1 MQIYLQI
8 HLAISI
14 LQLAFMGLFP
24 QAFIDDLRLQ
34 ANILQVVQEYVPLKR
49 AGTTYKGNCPFHN
62 EKTPSFNVHPEKGF
76 FHCFGCGVGGDVFKF
91 LELHEKV
98 GFQDAVK
105 MLASKFGV
113 ALPDMADGGSD
124 DARRDSALRESLLKA
139 HEIAAAYFK
148 EQLAGPGGGRAR
160 SQLADRGVTQETIE
174 QLGLGFAPNSRD
186 GLKQRLMKHG
196 FAAGVLLQS
205 GLLAQRDGGASTGPG
220 PSGAASQDGEIVDR
234 FRNRLMIPICRDT
247 GSVIAFGGRQMDP
260 DQGGPKY
267 LNSRETAIYSK
278 GRILYGLHLT
288 KPLIRKV
295 GFAVL
300 VEGYFD
306 FAQVFQS
313 HAAPAV
319 ASCGTALTPQQAQ
332 LLRRFT
338 SKVVLSFD
346 PDAAGLGAAVRSCEL
361 LVAEGFDVNV
371 VVLDKGEDPDTFIR
385 RNGGEQYRARL
396 KSSRPYL
403 EYLLDQA
410 AEGLDLNH
418 DDNRR
423 QFLGKMLTV
432 AARIPDAAARD
443 QFADRIAHKARVTE
457 DVVRSEIR
465 KAAVN
470 RQTVITTRQLPSFGQ
485 LKPAEKA
492 LIWGLIH
499 NSSDAMPAV
508 AGLDDA
514 DLDGLAGRQI
524 LEVARSLHDEPLELL
539 PSTLL
544 QRLSTG
550 EAQLVTSIAAIDRP
564 SAPAAEAARA
574 LKRLRWERER
584 AALQRE
590 IDRLQQL
597 GASLHGDEINV
608 LSRRLTAV
616 AVQLDRDI
624 TGRRD

>member
-1 MQIYLQI
+1 
-8 HLAISI
+8 
-14 LQLAFMGLFP
+14 MGLFP
-24 QAFIDDLRLQ
+24 QQFLDDLKLQ

-49 AGTTYKGNCPFHN
+49 AGTSYKGNCPFHN
-62 EKTPSFNVHPEKGF
+62 EKTPSFTVNPEKGF
-76 FHCFGCGVGGDVFKF
+76 FHCFGCHVGGDVFKF

-105 MLASKFGV
+105 MLAQKFGV
-113 ALPDMADGGSD
+113 ALPELAAGEGGD
-124 DARRDSALRESLLKA
+124 DARRDSALREGLLKA
-139 HEIAAAYFK
+139 HEIAVAYFT
-148 EQLAGPGGGRAR
+148 EQLAAPAGGRAR
-160 SQLADRGVTQETIE
+160 AQLAERGVTQQTID
-174 QLGLGFAPNSRD
+174 QLGLGFAPGSRD
-186 GLKQRLMKHG
+186 GLKQRLLKQG
-196 FAAGVLLQS
+196 FAQGVLLQS
-205 GLLAQRDGGASTGPG
+205 GLIVQRE
-220 PSGAASQDGEIVDR
+220 SGEAVDR
-234 FRNRLMIPICRDT
+234 FRNRLMVPICRDT
-247 GSVIAFGGRQMDP
+247 GSVIAFGGRQMDA

-267 LNSRETAIYSK
+267 LNSPETPIYSK
-278 GRILYGLHLT
+278 SRTLYGLSLT
-288 KPLIRKV
+288 KAQIRKV

-313 HAAPAV
+313 QAAPAV

-371 VVLDKGEDPDTFIR
+371 LVLDKGEDPDTFIR
-385 RNGGEQYRARL
+385 RKGGDQYRDRL

-443 QFADRIAHKARVTE
+443 QFADRIAHKARITE
-457 DVVRSEIR
+457 DVVRAEIR

-470 RQTVITTRQLPSFGQ
+470 RQTAVTTRELPSFGQ
-485 LKPAEKA
+485 LKHAEKA

-499 NSSDAMPAV
+499 NTSAALEAL
-508 AGLDDA
+508 AGLDDD
-514 DLDGLAGRQI
+514 DLEELAGRHI
-524 LEVARSLHDEPLELL
+524 LEMARSLQNEPLDLL

-544 QRLSTG
+544 QRLSTVN
-550 EAQLVTSIAAIDRP
+550 AQLVTSIAATDVSQAP
-564 SAPAAEAARA
+564 PAACARA

-584 AALQRE
+584 ASIQRE
-590 IDRLQQL
+590 IDRLQEL
-597 GASLHGDEINV
+597 GATQHGNEINN
-608 LSRRLTAV
+608 LWQRKKDLLHRIEELT
-616 AVQLDRDI
+616 
-624 TGRRD
+624 